1 MTLRALL
8 SHSDITR
15 LDFCALRKLV
25 ISTNVLR
32 HSFNHCLDKTFGF
45 RIFERKFNRRKYR
58 SLICTPEMSD
68 LQRTCPFGD
77 AFVKEF

>member
-1 MTLRALL
+1 MNFAHLGNELFKQTSFVTPLIVAWIK
-8 SHSDITR
+8 H
-15 LDFCALRKLV
+15 LV
-25 ISTNVLR
+25 FVYSKESLT
-32 HSFNHCLDKTFGF
+32 
-45 RIFERKFNRRKYR
+45 EAYYR